1 VQAVE
6 RFKQAG
12 RGAEKGVLLWGL
24 VKLYYI
30 DFLLYTINNYIIH
43 GQLIRAMYGGMY
55 LERIGLHIEM
65 PYDLFDKY
73 DIQVSQLLIV
83 LHFISQMNPLK
94 VSK

>member
-1 VQAVE
+1 
-6 RFKQAG
+6 
-12 RGAEKGVLLWGL
+12 
-24 VKLYYI
+24 
-30 DFLLYTINNYIIH
+30 
-43 GQLIRAMYGGMY
+43 MYGGMY